1 MMSITMRSIIFAA
14 ATRPSQVMW
23 RRSHTSQM
31 AVPLVKNRFIT
42 AVKITMMRM
51 GLRPLV
57 RDLNGTLD
65 TKMHSAST
73 AATMT

>member
-1 MMSITMRSIIFAA
+1 MSITMRTIIFAA
-14 ATRPSQVMW
+14 AARPSHVMC
-23 RRSHTSQM
+23 RSSHTSQI

-42 AVKITMMRM
+42 AVKITMMRI

-57 RDLNGTLD
+57 RDLNGTLE

-73 AATMT
+73 AAAKM